1 MEKADRF
8 LISNGIDQTYQYH
21 LSGDHENAFN
31 FASLVLW
38 RVDRH
43 KSWLTEAETLF
54 IDSCLKAKPKR
65 RAQ

>member
-1 MEKADRF
+1 MERENRF
-8 LISNGIDQTYQYH
+8 LISEGIDQTYQYH
-21 LSGDHENAFN
+21 LSGDYKNAFN

-43 KSWLTEAETLF
+43 QSWLTEAETLF